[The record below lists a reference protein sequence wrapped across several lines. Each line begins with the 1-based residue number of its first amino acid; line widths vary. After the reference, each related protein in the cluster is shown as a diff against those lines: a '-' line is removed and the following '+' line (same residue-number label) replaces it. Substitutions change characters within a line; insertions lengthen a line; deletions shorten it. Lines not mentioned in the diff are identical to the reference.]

1 MDRPPHAPDRTDAR
15 RPPTRREDEVWDH
28 SELPWN
34 VHVGKGCVLER
45 TRNTFARF
53 RSTRDPGVRLG
64 DDVRV
69 FHGTTFSVEPGGVV
83 EVGDRSVLAG
93 AALMCIER
101 ISLGH
106 AVVCSYNVT
115 IADCDFHPLDPEL
128 RRLDA
133 IANAPDGDPSQRPPL
148 VSAPVVVE
156 DGAWIGI
163 GAIIL
168 KGVRIGRAARVC
180 AGAVVTR
187 DVSPGDVVAGN
198 PASSAPP
205 DETG

>member
-1 MDRPPHAPDRTDAR
+1 MGRTPPASDRTGDRESA
-15 RPPTRREDEVWDH
+15 TRGQDEVWDH

-34 VHVGKGCVLER
+34 VRVGHGCVLER
-45 TRNTFARF
+45 TRDTFARF

-69 FHGTTFSVEPGGVV
+69 FHGTTFSVEPRGAV

-93 AALMCIER
+93 AAFMCVER
-101 ISLGH
+101 ISLGRG
-106 AVVCSYNVT
+106 VVCSYQVT
-115 IADCDFHPLDPEL
+115 IADCDFHPLDPDV

-133 IANAPDGDPSQRPPL
+133 IANAPQGDRSQRPPL

-156 DGAWIGI
+156 DEAWIGI

-168 KGVRIGRAARVC
+168 KGVRIGRGARVC
-180 AGAVVTR
+180 AGGVVTR
-187 DVSPGDVVAGN
+187 DVAPGTVVAGN
-198 PASSAPP
+198 PASSAPA
-205 DETG
+205 DRVG